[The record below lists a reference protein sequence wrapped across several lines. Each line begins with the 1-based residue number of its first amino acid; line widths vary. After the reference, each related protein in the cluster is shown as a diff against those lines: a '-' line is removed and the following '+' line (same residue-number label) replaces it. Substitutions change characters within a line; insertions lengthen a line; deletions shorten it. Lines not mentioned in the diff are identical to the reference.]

1 MSDFITV
8 SSPYAD
14 KQLLLLVDTEAHISI
29 IKKSSLNSLCQ
40 IDSNEIIS
48 MKGICDGRQLSLG
61 SSLIPLIFEHLQIE
75 HKIHVVDDKF
85 PIPAHGIIGKDFIK
99 RNKCLIDYDKMTLT
113 LRPSNVLP
121 ATIPIRAE
129 VLRGLSVLPA
139 RSETF
144 KMFRVS
150 STKYPCIIE
159 SQEIA
164 ENVFIPTTVIHAQE
178 CWIHG
183 VLILSWTI

>member
-1 MSDFITV
+1 
-8 SSPYAD
+8 
-14 KQLLLLVDTEAHISI
+14 
-29 IKKSSLNSLCQ
+29 
-40 IDSNEIIS
+40 

-61 SSLIPLIFEHLQIE
+61 TVLLPMIFAHLQIE

-99 RNKCLIDYDKMTLT
+99 RNKCLIDYDQMTLT

-164 ENVFIPTTVIHAQE
+164 ENVFIPTTVIHAQQ
-178 CWIHG
+178 CWIR
-183 VLILSWTI
+183 VLNVNDSMKFINTQRLKASNLSEFSIFTYKNSSDKPLTRAL